1 MRRIFAVFILLLI
14 TCVARAETKSLF
26 DPARHMRVSEVKP
39 GMKGYGLSVFKGTKI
54 EKFDVEVVSVL
65 KNFNPKYDVVLIN
78 CKGQNLEHTGA
89 IAGMSGSPIFLD
101 DGSGKARMIGA
112 FAYGWPM
119 VKDPLAGVQPIEY
132 MLQLPVD
139 ASPPATQ
146 STVSNPQVTGQTE
159 KPAAEPRG
167 YWNYFDYMPMPG
179 AARAPA
185 RFPLAKY
192 GSLAPNPEL
201 FGDTSEITR
210 LRPLATPLM
219 VSGVSPKVIEQ
230 FNAIF
235 NAYGMSMLQAGG
247 VGGGAPSVGDAPQLE
262 PGSVLAVPLVEGD
275 MDLTA
280 IGTCTEVIG
289 KHIFGF
295 GHAFNNE
302 GVISIPMGSGQING
316 IVANLMT
323 SFKLGSM
330 GALRGTL
337 TADQTVGVGG
347 KIGKAPAM
355 IPLDVKIIYTDGSG
369 ETSYHFDCAAHPKLT
384 PMIVGVA
391 MTSALTGAR
400 ELPQY
405 QTLDY
410 DVTIDFAGGRKVRA
424 ENTLVNAQ
432 AGDIF
437 FQLGTPLMAAAE
449 NPFERVMP
457 TKISGTFRVTP
468 QAREAQI
475 LSINVPRLKHRPGE
489 HVRAFVQY
497 RPFRA
502 TEQTM
507 PVDIDLPKDLPDG
520 DYQLVISDWQRYL
533 TDEQAAKPF
542 RFTAQDIKEVFAV
555 LKDVNEIRH
564 NALYVRLLRQ
574 PDGVAI
580 GRTAMTHMPSSKRH
594 VLLGSGRSNISP
606 FMSSAVKIVPT
617 QNVMEGSAEFTI
629 TIDSEIRVEVAGKPP
644 KAEQVSPKGEEPRAK
659 PAPAPSK
666 SEPAPAPAPASPSE
680 NAPSEQP

>member
-1 MRRIFAVFILLLI
+1 
-14 TCVARAETKSLF
+14 
-26 DPARHMRVSEVKP
+26 
-39 GMKGYGLSVFKGTKI
+39 
-54 EKFDVEVVSVL
+54 
-65 KNFNPKYDVVLIN
+65 
-78 CKGQNLEHTGA
+78 
-89 IAGMSGSPIFLD
+89 
-101 DGSGKARMIGA
+101 
-112 FAYGWPM
+112 
-119 VKDPLAGVQPIEY
+119 
-132 MLQLPVD
+132 
-139 ASPPATQ
+139 
-146 STVSNPQVTGQTE
+146 
-159 KPAAEPRG
+159 
-167 YWNYFDYMPMPG
+167 
-179 AARAPA
+179 
-185 RFPLAKY
+185 
-192 GSLAPNPEL
+192 
-201 FGDTSEITR
+201 
-210 LRPLATPLM
+210 
-219 VSGVSPKVIEQ
+219 
-230 FNAIF
+230 
-235 NAYGMSMLQAGG
+235 
-247 VGGGAPSVGDAPQLE
+247 LE

-280 IGTCTEVIG
+280 IGTCTEVLG
-289 KHIFGF
+289 NRMWGF

-302 GVISIPMGSGQING
+302 GVISMPMGSGQING

-323 SFKLGSM
+323 SFKLGSLS
-330 GALRGTL
+330 ALRGTL

-347 KIGKAPAM
+347 QVGKSPAM
-355 IPLDVKIIYTDGSG
+355 IPVDLKIIYTDGSG
-369 ETSYHFDCAAHPKLT
+369 DVSYHFDCAAHPKLT

-391 MTSALTGAR
+391 ITSALTGAR
-400 ELPQY
+400 DLPQY

-410 DVTIDFAGGRKVRA
+410 DVTIQFANNRKVRA

-432 AGDIF
+432 AGDLF

-457 TKISGTFRVTP
+457 TKITGTFRVTP

-489 HVRAFVQY
+489 HVRAFVTY
-497 RPFRA
+497 RPFRS
-502 TEQTM
+502 TETTL

-542 RFTAQDIKEVFAV
+542 RFTAQNINEVFAV

-564 NALYVRLLRQ
+564 NALYIRLLRQ

-594 VLLGSGRSNISP
+594 VLLGAGRSNISP
-606 FMSSAVKIVPT
+606 FMSSAVKVVPT

-666 SEPAPAPAPASPSE
+666 NEPAAPSPVSPSE